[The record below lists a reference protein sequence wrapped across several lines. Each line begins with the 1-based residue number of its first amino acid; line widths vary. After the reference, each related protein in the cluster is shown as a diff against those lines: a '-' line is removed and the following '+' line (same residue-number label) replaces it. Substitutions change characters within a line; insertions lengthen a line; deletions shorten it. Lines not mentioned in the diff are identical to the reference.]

1 MSSPGFAVQ
10 DLNLRELTKKYG
22 RGIGL
27 NIRAVRPYA
36 AQMFWALYHLQ
47 NCGVLHSDIK
57 PDNILVS
64 EDRTSVKLCD
74 FGSAMFQGENEV
86 TPYLVSR
93 YYRSPEVILGLK
105 YGEAPRPSCLLWG
118 LPSVSP
124 ALTRHSKAVIQ
135 KHCHA
140 STCLHFESCL
150 T

>member
-1 MSSPGFAVQ
+1 M
-10 DLNLRELTKKYG
+10 
-22 RGIGL
+22 
-27 NIRAVRPYA
+27 
-36 AQMFWALYHLQ
+36 Q

-105 YGEAPRPSCLLWG
+105 YGEAQPSLSTQWLPVQARSCPQFTQ
-118 LPSVSP
+118 LPSRRQLLERSDVSWMT
-124 ALTRHSKAVIQ
+124 ACLWCLSMCVCGCMVLAAV
-135 KHCHA
+135 
-140 STCLHFESCL
+140 LR
-150 T
+150 

>member
-1 MSSPGFAVQ
+1 M
-10 DLNLRELTKKYG
+10 RELTKKYG

-105 YGEAPRPSCLLWG
+105 YGKAPRRPLTCSH
-118 LPSVSP
+118 LPSSRRA
-124 ALTRHSKAVIQ
+124 AL
-135 KHCHA
+135 
-140 STCLHFESCL
+140 
-150 T
+150 

>member
-1 MSSPGFAVQ
+1 MAELYAKTGSLSAQ

-105 YGEAPRPSCLLWG
+105 YGEAFTSFSHVCCVGSLNQ
-118 LPSVSP
+118 SAIADS
-124 ALTRHSKAVIQ
+124 S
-135 KHCHA
+135 
-140 STCLHFESCL
+140 S
-150 T
+150 

>member
-1 MSSPGFAVQ
+1 MQSSVCTGHATLKPGSQDIKIWYHGLSLDPAVQ

-105 YGEAPRPSCLLWG
+105 YGEALGPPNILLQYR
-118 LPSVSP
+118 SF
-124 ALTRHSKAVIQ
+124 T
-135 KHCHA
+135 
-140 STCLHFESCL
+140 
-150 T
+150 

>member
-1 MSSPGFAVQ
+1 MQLPCLVRNAERQEDKQSLAPAVQ

-105 YGEAPRPSCLLWG
+105 YGEAPGSSNC
-118 LPSVSP
+118 SP
-124 ALTRHSKAVIQ
+124 AAEASIW
-135 KHCHA
+135 CH
-140 STCLHFESCL
+140 LL
-150 T
+150 